1 MFLPSI
7 WDEIITKL
15 GLNPSNKY
23 VTGWFIV
30 KTDKKN
36 WENKPYIY
44 SELLFWIYF
53 ERWEQKISFISLQYR
68 LSMVVSGS
76 IKKEK
81 NCYFFG

>member
-7 WDEIITKL
+7 WDEIITEL
-15 GLNPSNKY
+15 GGNPCNIY
-23 VTGWFIV
+23 VTGWFFV
-30 KTDKKN
+30 KTDKKK

-53 ERWEQKISFISLQYR
+53 ERWEQKNSFVSLQYK

-76 IKKEK
+76 NKKEK
-81 NCYFFG
+81 NSYFFG